1 MTKRIADYNT
11 IVKVLQNDSPSEIN
25 KKTGITRN
33 SIYRYK
39 NGEGQIENMPLG
51 DAIKL
56 TNYARL
62 DDPDVDNTSTF
73 LVANRTNTLDVGN
86 GEQLVIA
93 GSEEQF
99 RLYYD
104 VCVLWLMN
112 NDEEPVRPIKNPVS
126 GTNLIS
132 PEDCYEAERQLHA
145 RIDFYDI
152 DPEYSGAARHYYN
165 SLGES
170 KK

>member
-11 IVKVLQNDSPSEIN
+11 IVKVLQNDSPSKIN
-25 KKTGITRN
+25 KETGITRN

-62 DDPDVDNTSTF
+62 DDPDIDNTSTF

-132 PEDCYEAERQLHA
+132 PEDCY
-145 RIDFYDI
+145 
-152 DPEYSGAARHYYN
+152 
-165 SLGES
+165 
-170 KK
+170 